1 MGWQVMNNFV
11 FHEEYIVDI
20 PAEKLTE
27 FLNYIVQYGLYNKV
41 PSLKG
46 FELVYWKTIQRRID
60 NDKNFYE
67 ITCLKRKINAINVR
81 VRNNKAS
88 ENDLSNLEQYQTKL
102 NELNEVKRDYSFNT
116 KLNELNEKNEVKLT
130 HYDIDSDIDI
140 DTDYDTDIDS
150 DIDTDIEH
158 HQMPSKSTPSMTQ
171 YSKELFDLFKNAGLP
186 CARNNEISFMQTD
199 FTNALSYLHKTS
211 EYQHIHSSDVIGA
224 VKNYIQVLQNPDCY
238 VSSKMNLFQ
247 LVKSKNFYNYLPAN
261 FDESNFLNFNADG
274 KKKEKKEIEFEVVHN
289 WNCPDC
295 GKKRVY
301 FNPNSRKYICDAC
314 FTMFDSIEGADE

>member
-116 KLNELNEKNEVKLT
+116 KLNELNEKTKLNSHT
-130 HYDIDSDIDI
+130 MILILILILILIMILILIVILILILSII
-140 DTDYDTDIDS
+140 RC
-150 DIDTDIEH
+150 
-158 HQMPSKSTPSMTQ
+158 HQK
-171 YSKELFDLFKNAGLP
+171 ALP
-186 CARNNEISFMQTD
+186 Q
-199 FTNALSYLHKTS
+199 
-211 EYQHIHSSDVIGA
+211 
-224 VKNYIQVLQNPDCY
+224 
-238 VSSKMNLFQ
+238 
-247 LVKSKNFYNYLPAN
+247 
-261 FDESNFLNFNADG
+261 
-274 KKKEKKEIEFEVVHN
+274 
-289 WNCPDC
+289 
-295 GKKRVY
+295 
-301 FNPNSRKYICDAC
+301 
-314 FTMFDSIEGADE
+314 